1 MERREDFLS
10 ISQKLGVC
18 VCVCVGGGAGPLGP
32 PLDPPL
38 TWLFITQELNTCLL
52 NVILT
57 FKKNLTSGDR
67 S

>member
-18 VCVCVGGGAGPLGP
+18 VWGGGGGGGAGPLGP

-57 FKKNLTSGDR
+57 FKKKSY
-67 S
+67 